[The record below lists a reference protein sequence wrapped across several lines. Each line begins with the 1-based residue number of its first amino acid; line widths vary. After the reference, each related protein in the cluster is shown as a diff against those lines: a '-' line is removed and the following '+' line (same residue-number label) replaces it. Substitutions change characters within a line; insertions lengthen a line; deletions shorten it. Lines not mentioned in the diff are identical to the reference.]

1 MLQMQCG
8 AFIVL
13 LPHQAQEYHD
23 RFVRL
28 MGNDPELR
36 SADSWAQAGS
46 ACSWIDCQGCSCS
59 KCGSNVCLQ
68 P

>member
-1 MLQMQCG
+1 MYFQDCSIQAELDQMFNVVQHAAAMQCG

-13 LPHQAQEYHD
+13 LPHQAREYHD

-36 SADSWAQAGS
+36 SADS
-46 ACSWIDCQGCSCS
+46 
-59 KCGSNVCLQ
+59 
-68 P
+68 